1 MHLAKRL
8 EPSWEKEEMGGAR
21 RFEHP
26 TSSSQ
31 NWRSTKLSYAPTK
44 PRREPKIN
52 KDRCKSKV
60 AFTLKR
66 RCLNLFISFNYETL
80 DSDFVVFALR
90 YALGASKMAEISTLH
105 SLISV
110 GFCQF

>member
-8 EPSWEKEEMGGAR
+8 DRSWEKEKMVGAR

-44 PRREPKIN
+44 PRRERQNN
-52 KDRCKSKV
+52 KMDFQSK
-60 AFTLKR
+60 K
-66 RCLNLFISFNYETL
+66 
-80 DSDFVVFALR
+80 
-90 YALGASKMAEISTLH
+90 
-105 SLISV
+105 
-110 GFCQF
+110 

>member
-8 EPSWEKEEMGGAR
+8 AKFLERSWEKEKMVGAR

-44 PRREPKIN
+44 PRRERKNN
-52 KDRCKSKV
+52 KARGKSKV
-60 AFTLKR
+60 AFALKR
-66 RCLNLFISFNYETL
+66 RCLNLFISFNYE
-80 DSDFVVFALR
+80 S
-90 YALGASKMAEISTLH
+90 
-105 SLISV
+105 
-110 GFCQF
+110 

>member
-8 EPSWEKEEMGGAR
+8 DRSWEKEKMVGAR

-44 PRREPKIN
+44 PRRERKIN
-52 KDRCKSKV
+52 KDGGKSKV

-66 RCLNLFISFNYETL
+66 RCLNLFISLYYET
-80 DSDFVVFALR
+80 
-90 YALGASKMAEISTLH
+90 
-105 SLISV
+105 
-110 GFCQF
+110 